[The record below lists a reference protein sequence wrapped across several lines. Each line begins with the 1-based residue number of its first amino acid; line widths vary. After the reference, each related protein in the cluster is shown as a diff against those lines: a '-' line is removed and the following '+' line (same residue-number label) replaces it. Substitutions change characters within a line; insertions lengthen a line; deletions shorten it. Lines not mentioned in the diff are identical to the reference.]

1 MVDKRSCCNTTL
13 AHKGINYIGQ
23 LFDTNEMKPWSVSKG
38 EFSLSKSSNFYW
50 IQLSNEI
57 RKAETENLY
66 KGDRNFNDFTF
77 SRHHITKKYQT
88 YSLIRCNR
96 KESLSMTLKLKVSLN
111 DTKTKSQIYFEKF
124 FKIKRSNG
132 NLYTL

>member
-1 MVDKRSCCNTTL
+1 
-13 AHKGINYIGQ
+13 
-23 LFDTNEMKPWSVSKG
+23 MKFEKLRQKI
-38 EFSLSKSSNFYW
+38 FIK
-50 IQLSNEI
+50 
-57 RKAETENLY
+57 ETEILMTLPLV
-66 KGDRNFNDFTF
+66 G
-77 SRHHITKKYQT
+77 HHITKKYQT

-111 DTKTKSQIYFEKF
+111 DTKTKSQTYFEKF